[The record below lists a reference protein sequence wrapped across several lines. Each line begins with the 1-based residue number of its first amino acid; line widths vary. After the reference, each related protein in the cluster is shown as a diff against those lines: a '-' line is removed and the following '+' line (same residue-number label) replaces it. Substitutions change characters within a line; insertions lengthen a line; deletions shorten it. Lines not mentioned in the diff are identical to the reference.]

1 MAKFWQCRE
10 GMALILIVPSALHM
24 YLEKKYGTLVLCFH
38 LCLRERIAFRGV
50 DLLLAE
56 AGAISENNGYSE
68 LKPVN
73 CAYICDFIM
82 TFTTK
87 QSLTVTVG

>member
-1 MAKFWQCRE
+1 M
-10 GMALILIVPSALHM
+10 
-24 YLEKKYGTLVLCFH
+24 
-38 LCLRERIAFRGV
+38 
-50 DLLLAE
+50 LLAK

-68 LKPVN
+68 SKPVN
-73 CAYICDFIM
+73 CAYVCDFIM